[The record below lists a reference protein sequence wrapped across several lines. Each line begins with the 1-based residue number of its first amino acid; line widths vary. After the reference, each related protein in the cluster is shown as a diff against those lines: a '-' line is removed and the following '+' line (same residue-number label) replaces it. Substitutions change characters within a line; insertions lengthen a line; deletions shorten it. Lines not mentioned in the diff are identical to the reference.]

1 MGKIIDKIFNED
13 FVLKNSILFFFTY
26 DFIVKLFVSHDIANL
41 TYYRYGIIFKIL
53 IIISAY
59 FFFNKYKVDYKFL
72 LPIVLLSIAFI
83 ISQLTFYSTLNQANI
98 LFNGHYFL
106 NGVFA
111 LLFVFLFNKTMVF
124 SVLKYQVKVF
134 IWFMALNSVTILIGY
149 FLNLNVFKSY
159 FFGGTRFGFQG
170 LLLYHSEAGYLYF
183 IAICV
188 AYYLYL
194 KKKDM
199 VMASVL
205 VLLVVCSFLIGTKK
219 ASLLTLIF
227 LLYFFI
233 DNIKLLKQKITYYF
247 LAGSLLMIFLFRHV
261 IQDVFAKQFSLF
273 NRVYLEEG
281 FFTSFTSYRN
291 VLLQN
296 YFIPYIEE
304 NWGVLN
310 YIFGGPKFANSR
322 VELEL
327 FDLILFFGLT
337 GVVAYVLFFKNLCTS
352 SAKYSNFIIFSLIFA
367 SLFSGNL
374 LTSVNTIVIM
384 FISVLFINYDRA
396 LSLKQ

>member
-1 MGKIIDKIFNED
+1 MNKIYNEA
-13 FVLKNSILFFFTY
+13 FLLKNIILLFFTH
-26 DFIVKLFVSHDIANL
+26 DFIIKLFVSHDIANL
-41 TYYRYGIIFKIL
+41 TYYRFGIIFKII

-59 FFFNKYKVDYKFL
+59 VFYNKHKVDYNFI
-72 LPIVLLSIAFI
+72 LPIALLSIAFI
-83 ISQLTFYSTLNQANI
+83 VSQLTLCSSLNLANL

-106 NGVFA
+106 SGLFA
-111 LLFVFLFNKTMVF
+111 LLFVFLFKKTIIY
-124 SVLKYQVKVF
+124 SILKYQVQGF
-134 IWFMALNSVTILIGY
+134 IWFMAINSVVILIGY
-149 FLNLNVFKSY
+149 LLNLNVFKTY

-188 AYYLYL
+188 AYFLYL
-194 KKKDM
+194 KKKD
-199 VMASVL
+199 VIIGSIL
-205 VLLVVCSFLIGTKK
+205 VLLIVCSFLIGTKK

-227 LLYFFI
+227 LSYFFI

-247 LAGSLLMIFLFRHV
+247 LAGILLSIFLFRHV
-261 IQDVFAKQFSLF
+261 IQDVFYKQFSLF

-281 FFTSFTSYRN
+281 FFTSLTSYRN

-304 NWGVLN
+304 NWGILN
-310 YIFGGPKFANSR
+310 YIFGGPKFANIR

-327 FDLILFFGLT
+327 FDLILFFGLI
-337 GVVAYVLFFKNLCTS
+337 GVVAYVSFFKNLCTS
-352 SAKYSNFIIFSLIFA
+352 STKYSNFIIFSLIFA

-384 FISVLFINYDRA
+384 IISILFINYDNE
-396 LSLKQ
+396 LSLQK

>member
-1 MGKIIDKIFNED
+1 MGKIIDNIFNED

-53 IIISAY
+53 LIISAY
-59 FFFNKYKVDYKFL
+59 FFYNKYKVDYKFL

-111 LLFVFLFNKTMVF
+111 LLFVFLFNKTMVS

-261 IQDVFAKQFSLF
+261 IQDVFTKQFSLF

-296 YFIPYIEE
+296 YFVPYIEE

-327 FDLILFFGLT
+327 FDLMLFFGLT

>member
-1 MGKIIDKIFNED
+1 
-13 FVLKNSILFFFTY
+13 
-26 DFIVKLFVSHDIANL
+26 
-41 TYYRYGIIFKIL
+41 
-53 IIISAY
+53 
-59 FFFNKYKVDYKFL
+59 
-72 LPIVLLSIAFI
+72 
-83 ISQLTFYSTLNQANI
+83 
-98 LFNGHYFL
+98 
-106 NGVFA
+106 
-111 LLFVFLFNKTMVF
+111 
-124 SVLKYQVKVF
+124 
-134 IWFMALNSVTILIGY
+134 MALNSVTILIGY

-159 FFGGTRFGFQG
+159 FFGGNRFGFQG

>member
-59 FFFNKYKVDYKFL
+59 FFYNKYKVDYKFL

-83 ISQLTFYSTLNQANI
+83 ISQLTFYSTLNQDNI

-111 LLFVFLFNKTMVF
+111 LLFVFLFNKTMVS

-227 LLYFFI
+227 LLYFFT

-337 GVVAYVLFFKNLCTS
+337 GVVAYVLFIKNLCTS